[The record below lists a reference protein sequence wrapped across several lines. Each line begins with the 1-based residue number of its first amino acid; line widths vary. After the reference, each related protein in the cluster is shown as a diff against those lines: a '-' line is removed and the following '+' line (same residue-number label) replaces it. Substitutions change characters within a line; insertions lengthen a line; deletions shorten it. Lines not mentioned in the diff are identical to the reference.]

1 MNPYADPC
9 ELQSIGF
16 RLAAPKPRIRKRFG
30 IWVCVTA
37 IPFVFGDSYDPKDAY
52 DEWRSLYCKSLGVT
66 DN

>member
-1 MNPYADPC
+1 MSSTVAEPS
-9 ELQSIGF
+9 ERQSIGW
-16 RLAAPKPRIRKRFG
+16 PEPSKIRIRKRFG

-37 IPFVFGDSYDPKDAY
+37 IPFVFGDGYDPKDAY